1 MSQFTL
7 FLEKNF
13 GQKSNTFSVDQLSE
27 ALEITDQSDT
37 TKEEDKI
44 LQGIVSFGN
53 TDTKQV
59 MCPRVDVFALSTSM
73 RLEEILPQIIAK
85 GFSRIPVYTE
95 RLDTIEGIL
104 YSKDLMPNLDQTDF
118 EWISLLRRTLFC
130 SRKQKIG

>member
-1 MSQFTL
+1 M
-7 FLEKNF
+7 
-13 GQKSNTFSVDQLSE
+13 
-27 ALEITDQSDT
+27 EITEQSDT

-59 MCPRVDVFALSTSM
+59 MCPRVDVFALSTTM
-73 RLEEILPQIIAK
+73 TLAEIVPQIIAK

-104 YSKDLMPNLDQTDF
+104 YSKDLMPKLDTPNFRLDQFVTGA
-118 EWISLLRRTLFC
+118 LLCTRE
-130 SRKQKIG
+130 QKT